1 MIVYQDTKKQF
12 QTDVDLNRIV
22 DKIYDEYIPR
32 FGHTTESQLRAW
44 KNSMQYMH
52 NVLNTNEIPDDA
64 GVAIEYN
71 IQPTSKRID
80 FLLSGKD
87 ENGNLTAIIV
97 ELKQWESCE
106 AVRDEDG
113 VVETYVGGGT
123 RKVAPP
129 SHQAM
134 SSKHLIQAY
143 NEAHKQGTV

>member
-87 ENGNLTAIIV
+87 ENGNLTYQKLNV
-97 ELKQWESCE
+97 PERE
-106 AVRDEDG
+106 RDLADMICF
-113 VVETYVGGGT
+113 VSLV
-123 RKVAPP
+123 P
-129 SHQAM
+129 
-134 SSKHLIQAY
+134 
-143 NEAHKQGTV
+143 